1 MKFTATKR
9 EGAGT
14 SASKKIR
21 KEEQVPG
28 IVYSRDIEPIK
39 IQMPVA
45 DVELL
50 ERDYG
55 LNSVLELDIEGDE
68 TRTVFLRDISRS
80 ALKPIIYN
88 ISFQAI
94 KKGDKLDIDVPVQV
108 VDDDQLA
115 DDDGVVSNSMW
126 EVRLR
131 IDPAKAPEAI
141 EVSVKDL
148 HIGDSITV
156 ADLAFDGI
164 EDAEILDDP
173 EETVLAIS
181 VPDEEPTEEEVEED
195 LEEDEPEVI
204 NEKGEDSEEE

>member
-9 EGAGT
+9 EDAGT

-21 KEEQVPG
+21 KEDQVPG
-28 IVYSRDIEPIK
+28 IVYSRDIDPIM
-39 IQMPVA
+39 IQMSTA

-55 LNSVLELDIEGDE
+55 INSVLKLDIEGDE
-68 TRTVFLRDISRS
+68 TRTVFLREISRS
-80 ALKPIIYN
+80 ALKPVIYN

-94 KKGDKLDIDVPVQV
+94 KAGDKLDIDVPVQV
-108 VDDDQLA
+108 VDEDQLA
-115 DDDGVVSNSMW
+115 DEDGVVSTSMW

-131 IDPAKAPEAI
+131 IDPAQAPETI
-141 EVSVKDL
+141 EVSVKDF
-148 HIGDSITV
+148 HIGDSVTI
-156 ADLAFDGI
+156 ADLTFDGI

-181 VPDEEPTEEEVEED
+181 VPDEEPAEDEEEN
-195 LEEDEPEVI
+195 LEEEEPEVI
-204 NEKGEDSEEE
+204 NEKSEEDGEDE

>member
-9 EGAGT
+9 EDAGT

-21 KEEQVPG
+21 KEDQVPG
-28 IVYSRDIEPIK
+28 IVYSRDIDPIM
-39 IQMPVA
+39 IQMSTA

-55 LNSVLELDIEGDE
+55 INSVLKLDIEGDE
-68 TRTVFLRDISRS
+68 TRTVFLREISRS
-80 ALKPIIYN
+80 ALKPVIYN

-94 KKGDKLDIDVPVQV
+94 KAGDKLDIDVPVQV
-108 VDDDQLA
+108 VDEDQLA
-115 DDDGVVSNSMW
+115 DEDGVVSTSMW

-131 IDPAKAPEAI
+131 IDPAKAPETI
-141 EVSVKDL
+141 EVSVKDF
-148 HIGDSITV
+148 HIGDNVTI
-156 ADLAFDGI
+156 ADLTFDGI

-181 VPDEEPTEEEVEED
+181 VPDEEPAEDEEEN
-195 LEEDEPEVI
+195 LEEEEPEVI
-204 NEKGEDSEEE
+204 NEKSEEDGEDE

>member
-9 EGAGT
+9 EDAGT

-21 KEEQVPG
+21 KEDQVPG
-28 IVYSRDIEPIK
+28 IVYSRDIDPIM
-39 IQMPVA
+39 IQMSTA

-55 LNSVLELDIEGDE
+55 TNSVLKLDIEGDE
-68 TRTVFLRDISRS
+68 TRTVFLREISRS
-80 ALKPIIYN
+80 ALKPVIYN

-94 KKGDKLDIDVPVQV
+94 KAGDKLDIDVPVQV
-108 VDDDQLA
+108 VDEDQLA
-115 DDDGVVSNSMW
+115 DEDGVVSTSMW

-131 IDPAKAPEAI
+131 IDPAKAPETI
-141 EVSVKDL
+141 EVSVKDF
-148 HIGDSITV
+148 HIGDNVTI
-156 ADLAFDGI
+156 ADLTFDGI

-181 VPDEEPTEEEVEED
+181 VPDEEPAEDEEEN
-195 LEEDEPEVI
+195 LEEEEPEVI
-204 NEKGEDSEEE
+204 NEKSEEDGEDE